1 MVRRPPRTTRT
12 DTLFPYTTLFRSEVS
27 LHVEY
32 ELPAAEAIER
42 RVRIDRRDLVQL
54 KEAAGPPGSG
64 VRSVE
69 GEQRAGGAA
78 GGDHEGAAAEP
89 AAPGVLARP
98 LLGQPVCAP
107 VGAVERHR
115 HDLTVGRGG
124 EQTGRASCRERGC

>member
-1 MVRRPPRTTRT
+1 MILRFFFFKQKTAYEMRISDWSSDVCSS
-12 DTLFPYTTLFRSEVS
+12 DLLADEVS

-78 GGDHEGAAAEP
+78 GGDHAGAAAEP
-89 AAPGVLARP
+89 AAPRVLARP
-98 LLGQPVCAP
+98 LLGQTVYAP
-107 VGAVERHR
+107 SSEDRLA
-115 HDLTVGRGG
+115 G
-124 EQTGRASCRERGC
+124 EGWRRQGK

>member
-12 DTLFPYTTLFRSEVS
+12 DTLFPYTTVLADEVS

-98 LLGQPVCAP
+98 LL
-107 VGAVERHR
+107 EI
-115 HDLTVGRGG
+115 
-124 EQTGRASCRERGC
+124 GRAHV